1 MTDDVINY
9 VIGQLRGAC
18 WEEEAVAIE
27 TLVKQRDDL
36 QRDQTYSYIGKD
48 MKRWLARDLEDAK
61 DTAEAKLQK
70 ALEHLK
76 FCLMRLDELVLESGR
91 SIEYGEEDPFRMG
104 EWFEPLELMAIEEAR
119 TVLVDMKDN

>member
-61 DTAEAKLQK
+61 DEAEAKL
-70 ALEHLK
+70 AE
-76 FCLMRLDELVLESGR
+76 C
-91 SIEYGEEDPFRMG
+91 
-104 EWFEPLELMAIEEAR
+104 EAR
-119 TVLVDMKDN
+119 LGKAVEALRWYDDPSSQGDVARKVLAEIEGDVK